1 MLRKHAG
8 FGSLGEGRVVRE
20 PCERLSGHG
29 SLTEGKGERSLEP
42 RRFWLAGTRA
52 ACFRTILPEPSNGF
66 LSTQPDL

>member
-42 RRFWLAGTRA
+42 SRLCLAGA
-52 ACFRTILPEPSNGF
+52 KPACFRSI
-66 LSTQPDL
+66 QPDL